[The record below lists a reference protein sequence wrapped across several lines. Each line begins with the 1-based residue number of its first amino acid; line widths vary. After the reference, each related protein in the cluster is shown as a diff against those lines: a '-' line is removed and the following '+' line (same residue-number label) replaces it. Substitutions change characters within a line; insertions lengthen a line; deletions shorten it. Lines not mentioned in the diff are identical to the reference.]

1 MLKRLYADNFRC
13 LENFEI
19 RLGESQVL
27 LGRNGTGKTSM
38 LDVLR
43 NLQDLIV
50 NGLKVDGVFPARD
63 MSLHQNRNEQR
74 FEIETESADDR
85 YAYRLLVEHDIERRR
100 TRVMHEVLDHNERR
114 LFEFANGDAQ
124 LYQDDYSAG
133 PSVPFDWSRSGV
145 GFLTERTDNQKV
157 TRFKK
162 DIANYVI
169 ASACPPIMDTES
181 RREDRTLAPLMQN
194 FAGWYK
200 RAAQENMRYIPE
212 LFEALRD
219 VIPGFEAISLA
230 EFGETSWAPQ
240 GRHFDTLGN
249 DHQAWIRPALGWSAR
264 PHRPL
269 QPAPPL
275 VGSAGLAVPRRTGQL
290 RCLVGDPAVADRR
303 DRTLRRLDRAVGR
316 RLAPSRDD
324 RLHGRCE
331 RAVVLPR
338 RERASARQRRA
349 SQCGRRHFDLGDG
362 CTGLGM
368 RTRIVLLVEDQ
379 AMDIFA
385 RRFLERCEA
394 TPLRS
399 RSRFEPV
406 ALRRQLPARSLL
418 RTTRVNSRSG
428 SPLVMP

>member
-50 NGLKVDGVFPARD
+50 NGLKVDEVFPARD
-63 MSLHQNRNEQR
+63 MSLHQSRHEQR

-124 LYQDDYSAG
+124 LYGDNYSAG

-145 GFLTERTDNQKV
+145 GFLTERHDNQKV

-162 DIANYVI
+162 DIANYVF

-181 RREDRTLAPLMQN
+181 RSEDRTLAPLMQN

-230 EFGETSWAPQ
+230 EFGETSWTLKVDISTPS
-240 GRHFDTLGN
+240 GTITKHGFDQLSDG
-249 DHQAWIRPALGWSAR
+249 QRALIALYSLLHLWS
-264 PHRPL
+264 
-269 QPAPPL
+269 
-275 VGSAGLAVPRRTGQL
+275 
-290 RCLVGDPAVADRR
+290 DRR
-303 DRTLRRLDRAVGR
+303 VSLFLDEPDNYIALSEIQPWLTDAIGR
-316 RLAPSRDD
+316 CGDSIEQLVVASHHPVTIDYMAGASGLWFSRDENGPVRVSD
-324 RLHGRCE
+324 E
-331 RAVVLPR
+331 PANAVDGISISETV
-338 RERASARQRRA
+338 AR
-349 SQCGRRHFDLGDG
+349 GW
-362 CTGLGM
+362 
-368 RTRIVLLVEDQ
+368 E
-379 AMDIFA
+379 
-385 RRFLERCEA
+385 
-394 TPLRS
+394 
-399 RSRFEPV
+399 
-406 ALRRQLPARSLL
+406 
-418 RTTRVNSRSG
+418 
-428 SPLVMP
+428 